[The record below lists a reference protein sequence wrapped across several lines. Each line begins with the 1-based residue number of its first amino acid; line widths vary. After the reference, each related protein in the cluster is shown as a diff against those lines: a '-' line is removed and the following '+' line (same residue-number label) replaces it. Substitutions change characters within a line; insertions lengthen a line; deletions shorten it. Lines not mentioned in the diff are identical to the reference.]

1 MTTIPLIE
9 PAKGVTEETI
19 RRLVETFYAH
29 VLRDDDLGPL
39 FRRPCPTA
47 GTSIWRSWWTSGRP
61 SPCGQ
66 GGTRAAGG
74 PQGHGPVGGPVRA
87 LACPVR
93 GNRAGGLRARCG
105 GVLHRPRAPHRRL
118 SVDRPQHR
126 TEGSAPARRVAG
138 RRSRL
143 RLGSRVLPHSTGPDA
158 GRSPAAPRGAS
169 PPGRRWHSRHGRR
182 EWGSRTAPPGRRLRQ
197 RR

>member
-19 RRLVETFYAH
+19 RRLLRPSMR

-39 FRRPCPTA
+39 FRRALSHRWDEHLAIMVDFWSSIALRTGRYEGSRWPTGAWPCWRASSSAGLPCSRQPRGRSASPMRRSSSSPARTASPTVCRSA
-47 GTSIWRSWWTSGRP
+47 SISDRRLCT
-61 SPCGQ
+61 
-66 GGTRAAGG
+66 
-74 PQGHGPVGGPVRA
+74 
-87 LACPVR
+87 CP
-93 GNRAGGLRARCG
+93 ARC
-105 GVLHRPRAPHRRL
+105 RR
-118 SVDRPQHR
+118 
-126 TEGSAPARRVAG
+126 